1 MAHQRNLLY
10 MNLLSDF
17 LASETQMLQPE
28 ALLKLLDQRRHRPN
42 ILREN
47 KLQIPD
53 RSEPILTFPRHAAR
67 GPPFLHY
74 QLLSGS
80 ICQIKSVR
88 R

>member
-28 ALLKLLDQRRHRPN
+28 ALSRLLDQQRHRPN

-47 KLQIPD
+47 KLPIPD
-53 RSEPILTFPRHAAR
+53 QVSQYSLFQDTLPVVLRSFTINF
-67 GPPFLHY
+67 
-74 QLLSGS
+74 
-80 ICQIKSVR
+80 
-88 R
+88 